1 MTEYLV
7 PQFSRQTIKTYIERP
22 ERINPHLLFY
32 SYLNGENKIRE
43 SQLISFR
50 KHADISPVDLFRKR
64 QSAALFEWK
73 MRCGSENFVEMTL
86 ALVDRMAVGMGIES
100 DFENGL
106 LLHWI
111 HGFPYINGEA
121 VKGAARAWAQEQD
134 KHIEEPEIFKRIFG
148 TLGKKETET
157 EKISRGEIIFFDA
170 LPESD
175 KDLFD
180 IDIVTCHYGEYY
192 AGGSEQPGDWMQPNP
207 VHFLTVSAG
216 IKFQFSIAGH
226 DPELVRTS
234 SQWLKDALIR
244 RGVGAKKRVGYGH
257 FMDTSDKR
265 GAVAQN
271 GEQSPLEAFAAKLA
285 SIPVA
290 NIPGVAQ
297 NLFTTI
303 CNFPEGM
310 RSEAAGKLLE
320 RISKKTLKKKANSP
334 WLKKLKELAGG

>member
-7 PQFSRQTIKTYIERP
+7 PQFSRQTIETYP
-22 ERINPHLLFY
+22 KRINPHLLFY
-32 SYLNGENKIRE
+32 CYLGGESKKRE
-43 SQLISFR
+43 EQLVFFSKNADLSPAHPFR
-50 KHADISPVDLFRKR
+50 ER
-64 QSAALFEWK
+64 QSAALSEWK
-73 MRCGSENFVEMTL
+73 MRYGPESLVEMKLT
-86 ALVDRMAVGMGIES
+86 LVDRMVVGMGIES

-121 VKGAARAWAQEQD
+121 IKGAARTWAREQD
-134 KHIEEPEIFKRIFG
+134 KHTEESQIFKRIFG
-148 TLGKKETET
+148 TLKKEETET

-175 KDLFD
+175 KALFD
-180 IDIVTCHYGEYY
+180 IDIVTCHYNEYY

-216 IKFQFSIAGH
+216 IKFLFSVAGH
-226 DPELVRTS
+226 DPEPVRTS
-234 SQWLKDALIR
+234 AQWLKEALIR

-265 GAVAQN
+265 GAGTQN
-271 GEQSPLEAFAAKLA
+271 GGSPLEAFAAKLA

-290 NIPGVAQ
+290 NIPGTAQ
-297 NLFTTI
+297 SLLTTI
-303 CNFPEGM
+303 YNFPEDV

-320 RISKKTLKKKANSP
+320 RIAKKTLKKNANKP

>member
-7 PQFSRQTIKTYIERP
+7 PQFSRQTIETYSKRSKH
-22 ERINPHLLFY
+22 INPHLLFY
-32 SYLNGENKIRE
+32 SYLRGESKE
-43 SQLISFR
+43 KGKPLVFLSEQ
-50 KHADISPVDLFRKR
+50 ADLSPVHPFRKR
-64 QSAALFEWK
+64 QSAALSEWK
-73 MRCGSENFVEMTL
+73 MRYGSESFVEMTL

-134 KHIEEPEIFKRIFG
+134 KHTEESDIFKRIFG
-148 TLGKKETET
+148 TLEKEERDT

-175 KDLFD
+175 KKLFD

-207 VHFLTVSAG
+207 VHFLTISAG
-216 IKFQFSIAGH
+216 IKFLFSIAGH

-234 SQWLKDALIR
+234 AQWLKDALIR

-265 GAVAQN
+265 GAGTQN

-290 NIPGVAQ
+290 NIPGTVQ
-297 NLFTTI
+297 NLLTTI
-303 CNFPEGM
+303 CNFPQGV

-320 RISKKTLKKKANSP
+320 RISKKTLKNKADKP
-334 WLKKLKELAGG
+334 WLKELKELAGG